1 MSVILHTCIYTRT
14 CTCRQF
20 CACTAVDLL
29 NIINH
34 VPSLQNIK
42 SILFFSF
49 QTKHTTRHSL
59 AVARIPTIELS
70 SDEDD
75 ALSGPV
81 RRSLRPRTPT
91 RYFQSELPVRRN
103 RRSVTPRPAGRGG
116 TAKGKNYSTEEDE
129 DDEKVEVDRSKYE
142 LRSHAGPKR
151 SPHRQQPSTHYFNSE
166 TPQHH
171 PRHHTPQQ
179 PSDDDDGD
187 EGWIAEESEE
197 PKTYELHATAKHTTV
212 GLSSDEEATGT
223 GEASAISQ
231 ISMYES
237 KMRKRLDDLSN
248 MTKKMVSEA
257 LTGRPVPVPQ
267 PAQPQSQPDEPVQ
280 PTPPTNDATSPSLP
294 SPPVT
299 RSRVTARSHR
309 VQPSQPPITRMSLRS
324 SKASANTEQEEK
336 KMEKSTQ
343 VSPIAV
349 TTTAAQTFPEPLAQE
364 SEASAQESHPSAQ
377 ESEPLAQESQP
388 LDVSPQTPP
397 QPYPQWAQLGWEE
410 VIFTLIIVAL
420 VLFAYYCFY
429 SPSC

>member
-1 MSVILHTCIYTRT
+1 MCMHCSGPFEHH
-14 CTCRQF
+14 Q
-20 CACTAVDLL
+20 
-29 NIINH
+29 
-34 VPSLQNIK
+34 PSLQNIK
-42 SILFFSF
+42 SILFFSS

-81 RRSLRPRTPT
+81 HMSLRPRTPT

-116 TAKGKNYSTEEDE
+116 TAKGKNYSTEEDK
-129 DDEKVEVDRSKYE
+129 DDEKVEVDRSKY
-142 LRSHAGPKR
+142 
-151 SPHRQQPSTHYFNSE
+151 
-166 TPQHH
+166 
-171 PRHHTPQQ
+171 TPQQ

-187 EGWIAEESEE
+187 EGWIAEDSEE
-197 PKTYELHATAKHTTV
+197 PKTYELHSTAKHTTV

-223 GEASAISQ
+223 GEASATSQ

-248 MTKKMVSEA
+248 MTKKIVSEA

-280 PTPPTNDATSPSLP
+280 PTPPTHDVTSPSLP

-309 VQPSQPPITRMSLRS
+309 VQPSQPPITRMRLRS
-324 SKASANTEQEEK
+324 SKAPANTEQEEK
-336 KMEKSTQ
+336 KTEKSTQ

-349 TTTAAQTFPEPLAQE
+349 TTTAAQTFPEPSTQESDPSAQESDPSAQE
-364 SEASAQESHPSAQ
+364 SEASVQD
-377 ESEPLAQESQP
+377 SEPSAQESQP